1 MLDKPLDRIKDEGPN
16 LPNRFTIA
24 LGKRIRDA
32 RQEAEM
38 SQSDLA
44 ERAYLRQSSVSKI
57 ETGMRAVAADEII
70 YLSYALDKPLLYF
83 FPEEFV
89 GKNEQQQL
97 SELEHELLEQ
107 TRKLSRSDLR
117 KLIAQAKAL
126 ADMQSQ

>member
-1 MLDKPLDRIKDEGPN
+1 MLEKLLDRLRDEGPN

-32 RQEAEM
+32 RLEAEM

-44 ERAYLRQSSVSKI
+44 DTAYLRQSSVSKI
-57 ETGMRAVAADEII
+57 ETGMRSVSAEDLI
-70 YLSYALDKPLLYF
+70 YLSHALDKPILYF
-83 FPEEFV
+83 FPEDFI

-97 SELEHELLEQ
+97 SQLEQ
-107 TRKLSRSDLR
+107 ELIDHARKLSRSDLK

-126 ADMQSQ
+126 AEFQK